1 MFILQLLTATRV
13 LRASIRIVAGQASKE
28 AVGCELVDRSAR
40 IDPLVTDPPAAGVTR
55 RL

>member
-1 MFILQLLTATRV
+1 MLQLELTATRV

-40 IDPLVTDPPAAGVTR
+40 IDPSVTEDLSVAGVIR
-55 RL
+55 RP